1 LPHYTEA
8 FLSSSHCDWH
18 GNQNDKTY
26 IDVWIQIIT
35 LEVARK
41 LADTIEEAPSIPRG
55 ATKQR
60 HSKCTCRK
68 SKPELETGNVL
79 AVSRSSHSGV
89 NKPIDYQRGLFLCAV
104 SYSKATN
111 VMIKSNFFID
121 HAKLLALASP
131 FRSRSSKESTTTLY
145 NVTRVKHSNN

>member
-1 LPHYTEA
+1 MNHAWDELFE
-8 FLSSSHCDWH
+8 
-18 GNQNDKTY
+18 K
-26 IDVWIQIIT
+26 
-35 LEVARK
+35 ARK

-104 SYSKATN
+104 SYSKEAEW
-111 VMIKSNFFID
+111 FD
-121 HAKLLALASP
+121 
-131 FRSRSSKESTTTLY
+131 SRTY
-145 NVTRVKHSNN
+145 